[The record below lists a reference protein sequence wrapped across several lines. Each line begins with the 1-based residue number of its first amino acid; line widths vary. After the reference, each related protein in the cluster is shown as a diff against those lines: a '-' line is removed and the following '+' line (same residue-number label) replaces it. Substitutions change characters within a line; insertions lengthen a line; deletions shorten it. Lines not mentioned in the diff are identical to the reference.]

1 MSSQQE
7 SEASDRQPYK
17 RKYLLIYTTCISGL
31 GIALCVWALLNLS
44 SSLPNVLLF
53 LGLVAVSE
61 IINIEAFA
69 PQISFSIS
77 SAVAFATLLYFGPL
91 PGALAGAVGG
101 FAATLTREIAD
112 RHRER
117 PRAPFLQRV
126 LFNMAGLS
134 LSLFVAGQV
143 YILLGG
149 RIGEVSLLSNVLPMI
164 VAAVVAEFTNAAVI
178 LGAVSLQTG
187 MPVYRLWLE
196 NFSWAVPISIL
207 GMVVGGGG
215 LALGYQIAGLLGA
228 IVFFLPIAL
237 TVYAFRLYVVQTKA
251 QMEHLEEIITER
263 TEDLQRAN
271 KELRQ
276 LDRLKTSFFAVINH
290 ELRSPLTAIIGYTE
304 LLLSHGSLLPDQLEM
319 LNKTRENGRRLLDLA
334 NNLLDISRIED
345 GKLVIAPQA
354 LDVMD
359 AVRRAMEVIKPLA
372 DQKHIA
378 VIIGEPGTA
387 PQVYADPRRVDQ
399 ILVNLLS
406 NAIKYTPD
414 TGSVVVTAQ
423 GDGDANMAKISVA
436 DNGIGIP
443 AELLDLVFD
452 RFVRAER
459 ADLSD
464 TMGTGLGLSIA
475 KGLVEA
481 QGGEIWVDSVE
492 RYGTVFTF
500 TLPLAEQALDD
511 EPAPAQASAEE
522 AELEMA

>member
-1 MSSQQE
+1 
-7 SEASDRQPYK
+7 
-17 RKYLLIYTTCISGL
+17 
-31 GIALCVWALLNLS
+31 
-44 SSLPNVLLF
+44 
-53 LGLVAVSE
+53 
-61 IINIEAFA
+61 
-69 PQISFSIS
+69 
-77 SAVAFATLLYFGPL
+77 
-91 PGALAGAVGG
+91 
-101 FAATLTREIAD
+101 
-112 RHRER
+112 
-117 PRAPFLQRV
+117 
-126 LFNMAGLS
+126 MAGLS
-134 LSLFVAGQV
+134 LSLLVAGQA

-149 RIGEVSLLSNVLPMI
+149 KIGEIALASNVLPLI
-164 VAAVVAEFTNAAVI
+164 VAAVVAEFVNAAVI

-187 MPVYRLWLE
+187 MPVHRLWLQ

-207 GMVVGGGG
+207 GMAVGGGG

-228 IVFFLPIAL
+228 LVFFLPIAL

-251 QMEHLEEIITER
+251 QMDHLEEIIAER

-304 LLLSHGSLLPDQLEM
+304 LLLSHGPLLPDQLEM
-319 LNKTRENGRRLLDLA
+319 LTKTKENGRRLLDLA

-345 GKLVIAPQA
+345 GKLVIAPEA
-354 LDVMD
+354 LDIMD
-359 AVRRAMEVIKPLA
+359 AVRRAMDVIQPLA
-372 DQKHIA
+372 DQKHID
-378 VIIGEPGTA
+378 VIIGEPDIV

-423 GDGDANMAKISVA
+423 CNGDGNMATISVA

-443 AELLDLVFD
+443 AGLLDLVFD

-481 QGGEIWVDSVE
+481 HGGEIWVDSVE

-500 TLPLAEQALDD
+500 TLPLAKPALEDVPLPEQANIEES
-511 EPAPAQASAEE
+511 EPEVT
-522 AELEMA
+522 